1 MRGLGVTALVLA
13 SFAGSL
19 SGQDAP
25 RPRPDS
31 AMVIRLGRQYT
42 EWFYSDLGD
51 SVMAHASDRVRE
63 RITAAQLS
71 ELLGQLIAQVGVEQE
86 VLSEQIVPRDSL
98 SGYLREARFERL
110 AESLVLAWTLDAK
123 GVIYGFFIRP
133 KSANAEGQ
141 N

>member
-1 MRGLGVTALVLA
+1 MRRPALTLLLLA
-13 SFAGSL
+13 SVAGPL
-19 SGQDAP
+19 SGQDALP
-25 RPRPDS
+25 VRPDS
-31 AMVIRLGRQYT
+31 ATVLRLGRQYT
-42 EWFYSDLGD
+42 EWFYADLGD

-71 ELLGQLIAQVGVEQE
+71 ELLGQLIAQVGMEQE

-98 SGYLREARFERL
+98 SGYLREARFELL
-110 AESLVLAWTLDAK
+110 AEPLVLAWTLDAR

-133 KSANAEGQ
+133 KSAAADGQ

>member
-1 MRGLGVTALVLA
+1 MRPRAGAALLLA

-19 SGQDAP
+19 SGQDAI
-25 RPRPDS
+25 RPQSDS
-31 AMVIRLGRQYT
+31 AMVLRLGRQYT

-51 SVMAHASDRVRE
+51 SVIAHAADRVRE

-71 ELLGQLIAQVGVEQE
+71 ELLGQLIAQVGMEQE

-110 AESLVLAWTLDAK
+110 AEPLVLAWTLDAR
-123 GVIYGFFIRP
+123 GVIHGFFIRP
-133 KSANAEGQ
+133 KSATAED
-141 N
+141 